1 MGEAKRR
8 RLLNL
13 APRDRVPLRELPPIR
28 LPRPVWE
35 RLDEERDRRIA
46 ALRRPVGV
54 EEVVADLI
62 EVALE
67 GGARARRDAERT
79 RRRVVLPGE
88 EGA

>member
-46 ALRRPVGV
+46 DLRRPAGV

-67 GGARARRDAERT
+67 GVARARRQAER
-79 RRRVVLPGE
+79 RAKRIILPGDPP
-88 EGA
+88 

>member
-1 MGEAKRR
+1 MGEARRRR
-8 RLLNL
+8 RLGGG
-13 APRDRVPLRELPPIR
+13 PRDPVAVRELPPIR
-28 LPRPVWE
+28 LAWSVWE
-35 RLDEERDRRIA
+35 RLEEERDRRIA

-79 RRRVVLPGE
+79 RRLVVLPGE
-88 EGA
+88 DRA